1 VNKGFYY
8 TQLLSLKKGLFMDYY
23 ISPQG
28 NDSTGDG
35 TLSKPWKSTNKALG
49 KTVAGDRVIIRQGT
63 YRGGAGWFPG
73 NATAAAPISIEAY
86 PGEKVTLSALAE
98 LTGWEP
104 FDLTNGKAIYRAPM
118 PFTRCDAT
126 KPSEIAGVDFLAWN
140 NQALC
145 EAQWPAAEKYPMSSE
160 KWATVDSG
168 KWVTDPSL
176 PEVTGQIE
184 DADLLAFPSGS
195 LVGSYITLLPGARW
209 TLISGKVTA
218 HEGST
223 ITFVVKNSMN
233 GSYYKPDNRSLYFL
247 FGKQIF
253 LSYPGSWWRDA
264 AANFVYVWL
273 PDNSHPKDAVVEALK
288 DNHIIDCYARS
299 HYHFKNLSF
308 VGAAVNTSQAA
319 NMIFEGCEFRWFAH
333 RIYMPNT
340 WFWVKAGV
348 YANKDG
354 YVIKDCDF
362 KDAMGPAIRAE
373 SQSGLIFENCTAI
386 NTQELSVSGTNS
398 KVIQNTV
405 WRSAGGCFKLS
416 GNVTG
421 SEVKYNDIGYSG
433 QMFTDGGVFLVAKKT
448 VGGNTQVF
456 ENFLHDGSA
465 PADGA
470 KEFYGSAG
478 IYFEPDVSNM
488 VFRHNIVCRTTSGS
502 VNLVANFDGKKIENV
517 VFYNNTFDSE
527 PGIYWIPASLGA
539 KFPGCKF
546 VNNYT
551 QKRGNNTQFHPDV
564 EYSRN
569 AFKAAPS
576 DGLPSNNLLIASLA
590 FNADYSLPKDSPL
603 VKAGVPIAGVT
614 TTGDQPDI
622 GAWEGGF
629 PIVGALLRQKDL
641 LQIKAT
647 GTVVDSRA
655 KIALSN
661 LPIGRKPGEKF
672 SVRIGTGAE
681 SSDLN
686 NVPFNS
692 TLGSEIF
699 AKVGTGEWVKIGT
712 M

>member
-1 VNKGFYY
+1 
-8 TQLLSLKKGLFMDYY
+8 MDYY

-35 TLSKPWKSTNKALG
+35 SLAKPWKTTNKALN
-49 KTVAGDRVIIRQGT
+49 KTAAGDRVIIRQGT

-118 PFTRCDAT
+118 PFTRCDQT

-140 NQALC
+140 NKALR
-145 EAQWPAAEKYPMSSE
+145 EAQWPAPAPDEYPLSCQ
-160 KWATVDSG
+160 KWSAPDSG
-168 KWVTDPSL
+168 QWTTDPTLS
-176 PEVTGQIE
+176 EVTGQIE

-195 LVGSYITLLPGARW
+195 LVGSYITILPGARW
-209 TLISGKVTA
+209 TLVSGKVTA
-218 HEGST
+218 HEGKT

-233 GSYYKPDNRSLYFL
+233 GSYYKPDSRSLYFL
-247 FGKQIF
+247 FGKQLF
-253 LSYPGSWWRDA
+253 LTYPGSWWRDA

-288 DNHIIDCYARS
+288 DNHIIDCYGRS
-299 HYHFKNLSF
+299 YYRFKNLSF
-308 VGAAVNTSQAA
+308 VGAAVNTSQAS

-333 RIYMPNT
+333 RIYIPNT
-340 WFWVKAGV
+340 WFWFKAGV
-348 YANKDG
+348 YASKDG

-373 SQSGLIFENCTAI
+373 GQNGLVVENCTAI
-386 NTQELSVSGTNS
+386 NTIELEISGTNS
-398 KVIQNTV
+398 KFVQNTV
-405 WRSAGGCFKLS
+405 WKSPGGCFKLS
-416 GNVTG
+416 GNISG
-421 SEVKYNDIGYSG
+421 SEIKYNDLGYSG
-433 QMFTDGGVFLVAKKT
+433 LMFTDGGICLIAKKT
-448 VGGNTQVF
+448 VGGGTQIF

-465 PADGA
+465 PADGT
-470 KEFYGSAG
+470 KEFYGSSG
-478 IYFEPDVSNM
+478 FYFEPDISNM
-488 VFRHNIVCRTTSGS
+488 VFRHNIVCRTTSPS
-502 VNLVANFDGKKIENV
+502 VSLVANFDGKTIQNV
-517 VFYNNTFDSE
+517 CFYNNTFDSE
-527 PGIYWIPASLGA
+527 AGIYWVPNSAGA

-551 QKRGNNTQFHPDV
+551 PKRGNNTQFHPDI

-576 DGLPSNNLLIASLA
+576 DGLPSNNLLIANLG
-590 FNADYSLPKDSPL
+590 FNPDYSLPSGSPL
-603 VKAGVPIAGVT
+603 IKAGVAIAGVT
-614 TTGDQPDI
+614 TTGEQPDI

-641 LQIKAT
+641 SQIKAT
-647 GTVVDSRA
+647 GVAAGSNA
-655 KIALSN
+655 KISLSN
-661 LPIGRKPGEKF
+661 LPTGRNKGENF
-672 SVRIGTGAE
+672 SVRIGTSQE
-681 SSDLN
+681 STDLN

-699 AKVGTGEWVKIGT
+699 AKVATGEWVKIGT